1 MITAAEITGMYG
13 IIPTPALPG
22 ADRLDA
28 RNTVDVEE
36 TARLVDRLVRDGVSG
51 IIAIGTTGECPTLS
65 EDDFDVVVDTVV
77 EAVAGR
83 VPTFVGATGAGGHG
97 TARRLR
103 KVAASGATGALLG
116 LPMWQPLTTDMAV
129 DYYSQASEAFPDLA
143 LMVYANARAFRYT
156 FPVEFWQGVSAEAP
170 TVTSAK
176 VSRAPQLERM
186 LEVTGE
192 QINFVP
198 SDMVVHDFAARAPKT
213 TTACWATAAGM
224 GPEPSIAL
232 MDALTR
238 GDAEAAGKAAADIA
252 WANEPLARLFA
263 DQEVFASY
271 NTQIEKAR
279 IAAAGY
285 CRPGPVR
292 SPYHHL
298 PQEYAAASVACGERW
313 RELRARLAAARTN
326 DQK

>member
-1 MITAAEITGMYG
+1 MITAAEINGMYG

-22 ADRLDA
+22 AERLDA
-28 RNTVDVEE
+28 RDTVDVDE
-36 TARLVDRLVRDGVSG
+36 TARVVDRLIRDGVSG
-51 IIAIGTTGECPTLS
+51 IIALGTTGECPALS
-65 EDDFDVVVDTVV
+65 EDDFDVVTDTVV

-83 VPTFVGATGAGGHG
+83 VPVFVGATGAGGHG

-116 LPMWQPLTTDMAV
+116 LPMWQPLTTAMAV
-129 DYYSQASEAFPDLA
+129 EYYAQASAAFPDLA

-156 FPVEFWQGVSAEAP
+156 FPVEFWQGVSSQAP

-186 LEVTGE
+186 LEVTGKKV
-192 QINFVP
+192 NFIP
-198 SDMVVHDFAARAPKT
+198 SDMVVHDFAARAPQT

-232 MDALTR
+232 MDALRR
-238 GDAEAAGKAAADIA
+238 GDSEAAGRAVAGIA
-252 WANEPLARLFA
+252 WANEPLAHLFA
-263 DQEVFASY
+263 DQEIFASY
-271 NTQIEKAR
+271 NTQIEKSR

-298 PQEYAAASVACGERW
+298 PEEYAAASAVCGQRW
-313 RELRARLAAARTN
+313 RELRERIAAGTN